1 MKFILMDVEGTTTS
15 IEFVHKTLFPYS
27 KEKMSWFL
35 ENFEDIC
42 AKEKTALEQELQKS
56 LTPKGMSEQL
66 IQWINQDKKHPQ
78 LKSIQGKI
86 WQRGYES
93 GEIKGHVY
101 DDVAV
106 NFERWAALGL
116 KLGIYSSG
124 SVLAQKLLFKY
135 SSSGDLTSYLS
146 AHFDTAVGAKQ
157 EVSSYQEIARQLD
170 VLPQDILFLSD
181 ISKECH
187 AALGAGYQSAQIL
200 RKNAPFDED
209 QTLQRFEDF
218 HQILS

>member
-15 IEFVHKTLFPYS
+15 IEFVHTTLFPYS

-35 ENFEDIC
+35 ETFEDIC
-42 AKEKTALEQELQKS
+42 LKEKEELEAELQKS
-56 LTPKGMSEQL
+56 LNAQTMSEQL
-66 IQWINQDKKHPQ
+66 IQWIDQDKKHPQ

-101 DDVAV
+101 EDVIV

-116 KLGIYSSG
+116 KMGIYSSG

-170 VLPQDILFLSD
+170 LRPQDILFLSD

-187 AALGAGYQSAQIL
+187 AALGAGFQTAQIL
-200 RKNAPFDED
+200 RENAPYQEDE
-209 QTLQRFEDF
+209 TLQRFKDF

>member
-1 MKFILMDVEGTTTS
+1 MDVEGTTTS
-15 IEFVHKTLFPYS
+15 IEFVHKILFPYS
-27 KEKMSWFL
+27 KEKMSWFI

-42 AKEKTALEQELQKS
+42 LREKNELESELQKT
-56 LTPKGMSEQL
+56 LTPKTMSEQL
-66 IQWINQDKKHPQ
+66 IQWINEDKKHPQ

-101 DDVAV
+101 DDVALS
-106 NFERWAALGL
+106 FKRWASLGL
-116 KLGIYSSG
+116 KMGIYSSG

-135 SSSGDLTSYLS
+135 SSAGDLTPFLS

-157 EVSSYQEIARQLD
+157 EVSSYQEIARQLG

-181 ISKECH
+181 LSKECH

-200 RKNAPFDED
+200 RENAHFEEDES
-209 QTLQRFEDF
+209 LQRFKDF
-218 HQILS
+218 HHILS